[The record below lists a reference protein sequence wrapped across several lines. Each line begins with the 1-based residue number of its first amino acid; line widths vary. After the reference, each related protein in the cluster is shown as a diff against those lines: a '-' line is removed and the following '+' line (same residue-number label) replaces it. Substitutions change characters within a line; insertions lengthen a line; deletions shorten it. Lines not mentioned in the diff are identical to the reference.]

1 MAVSFGGRIRALK
14 TYLPRVEPKMWA
26 QIRFERENF
35 PVAWVV
41 PTQQTTLQFNT
52 GIVMSETIRIGIVG
66 AGANT
71 RSRHIPGLRAQKD
84 VEIVAVCNQ
93 SIQSSER
100 AAREL
105 QIPQAFLTWPELVA
119 SPGIDAV
126 VIGTWPYLHCPVTLA
141 ALDAGKH
148 VITEARMAMNAAEA
162 RLMLEASRRNPHL
175 VTQVVP
181 SPYTLKIDRTVQK
194 LLADGFAG
202 ELQAL
207 EVRANA
213 PSFLDRESPL
223 HWRHDCDLSGLNSLG
238 MGIWYEAV
246 MRWVGEAKTV
256 RAMTRVSVKQRK
268 DSNGSIKAVSVPDHV
283 DILAEMVCGAQ
294 ARFQFSAVT
303 GLAPGP
309 EVWLFGSEGT
319 LRYDASSEKLAG
331 ACRGESALHE
341 IAIPAELSIGWR
353 VEEEF
358 INAIRGVEKVQLTT
372 FLDGLKYMQF
382 TEAVSRSAASG
393 ASVDVRQL

>member
-1 MAVSFGGRIRALK
+1 MLSVPEFTLIRSC
-14 TYLPRVEPKMWA
+14 PP
-26 QIRFERENF
+26 
-35 PVAWVV
+35 
-41 PTQQTTLQFNT
+41 PTA
-52 GIVMSETIRIGIVG
+52 IRIGIVG

-71 RSRHIPGLRAQKD
+71 RSRHIPNLKSQTG
-84 VEIVAVCNQ
+84 VEIVSVCNR
-93 SIQSSER
+93 SRESSEKV
-100 AAREL
+100 AKEFG
-105 QIPQAFLTWPELVA
+105 IPRVCQHWKELVESA
-119 SPGIDAV
+119 DIDAV

-141 ALDAGKH
+141 ALAAGKH
-148 VITEARMAMNAAEA
+148 VLTEARMAMNAAEA

-194 LLADGFAG
+194 LLAEGFVG

-223 HWRHDCDLSGLNSLG
+223 HWRHDRDLSGFNILG

-268 DSNGSIKAVSVPDHV
+268 NSSGVMKTVSVPDHV
-283 DILAEMVCGAQ
+283 DILAEMACGAQ

-319 LRYDASSEKLAG
+319 LRYDASSEKLSG
-331 ACRGESALHE
+331 ARRGETALHE
-341 IAIPAELSIGWR
+341 IAIPAELAIGWR

-358 INAIRGVEKVQLTT
+358 INAIRGVEKVKFTT
-372 FLDGLKYMQF
+372 FEDGLKYMQF

-393 ASVDVRQL
+393 ASVDVQQL

>member
-1 MAVSFGGRIRALK
+1 
-14 TYLPRVEPKMWA
+14 
-26 QIRFERENF
+26 
-35 PVAWVV
+35 
-41 PTQQTTLQFNT
+41 
-52 GIVMSETIRIGIVG
+52 MSTATAIRIGIVG

-71 RSRHIPGLRAQKD
+71 RSRHIPNLKAQAGT
-84 VEIVAVCNQ
+84 EIVSVCNR
-93 SIQSSER
+93 SRESSEKV
-100 AAREL
+100 AKEFG
-105 QIPQAFLTWPELVA
+105 IPRICQHWKELVE
-119 SPGIDAV
+119 STDVDAV

-141 ALDAGKH
+141 ALAAGKH
-148 VITEARMAMNAAEA
+148 VLTEARMAMNAAEA

-175 VTQVVP
+175 VAQVVP

-194 LLADGFAG
+194 LMAEGFVG
-202 ELQAL
+202 EPQAL

-213 PSFLDRESPL
+213 TNFLDRDSPL
-223 HWRHDCDLSGLNSLG
+223 HWRHDRDLSGSNILG

-268 DSNGSIKAVSVPDHV
+268 NSSGVTKAVSVPDHV

-319 LRYDASSEKLAG
+319 LHYDASSEKLSG
-331 ACRGESALHE
+331 ARRGETALRE
-341 IAIPAELSIGWR
+341 IAIPVELSIGWR

-358 INAIRGVEKVQLTT
+358 INTIRGVEKVKFTT
-372 FLDGLKYMQF
+372 FEDGLKYMQF

-393 ASVDVRQL
+393 ASVDVQLL

>member
-1 MAVSFGGRIRALK
+1 M
-14 TYLPRVEPKMWA
+14 
-26 QIRFERENF
+26 
-35 PVAWVV
+35 
-41 PTQQTTLQFNT
+41 PTTTP
-52 GIVMSETIRIGIVG
+52 IRIGIVG

-71 RSRHIPGLRAQKD
+71 RSRHIPNLKRQAG
-84 VEIVAVCNQ
+84 VEIVSVCNR
-93 SIQSSER
+93 S
-100 AAREL
+100 RESAEKVAKEFG
-105 QIPQAFLTWPELVA
+105 IPRICQHWKDLVESA
-119 SPGIDAV
+119 DIDAV

-141 ALDAGKH
+141 ALAAGKH
-148 VITEARMAMNAAEA
+148 VLTEARMAMNAAEA
-162 RLMLEASRRNPHL
+162 RLMLEASRRNPQL
-175 VTQVVP
+175 VAQVVP

-194 LLADGFAG
+194 LLAEGIVG

-207 EVRANA
+207 ELRANA
-213 PSFLDRESPL
+213 PSFVDREAPL
-223 HWRHDCDLSGLNSLG
+223 HWRHDRDLSGLNILG

-268 DSNGSIKAVSVPDHV
+268 DSSGVIKAISVPDHV

-319 LRYDASSEKLAG
+319 LCYDASIERLAG
-331 ACRGESALHE
+331 VRRGESALHE
-341 IAIPAELSIGWR
+341 IAIPAELSVGWR

-358 INAIRGVEKVQLTT
+358 VNAIRGEEKVKLTT
-372 FLDGLKYMQF
+372 FEDGLKYMQF

-393 ASVDVRQL
+393 AFVDVQQL

>member
-1 MAVSFGGRIRALK
+1 
-14 TYLPRVEPKMWA
+14 
-26 QIRFERENF
+26 
-35 PVAWVV
+35 
-41 PTQQTTLQFNT
+41 
-52 GIVMSETIRIGIVG
+52 MSETIRIGIVG

-71 RSRHIPGLRAQKD
+71 RSRHIPGLRAPKD
-84 VEIVAVCNQ
+84 VEIVAVCNR

-105 QIPQAFLTWPELVA
+105 QIPQAFPTWPELVA
-119 SPGIDAV
+119 SSDIDAV

-141 ALDAGKH
+141 ALAAGKH
-148 VITEARMAMNAAEA
+148 VLTEARMAMNAAEA

-194 LLADGFAG
+194 LLAEGFVG

-213 PSFLDRESPL
+213 PGFLDRASPL
-223 HWRHDCDLSGLNSLG
+223 HWRHDRDLSGLNILG

-268 DSNGSIKAVSVPDHV
+268 DSSGLLKVISVPDHADV
-283 DILAEMVCGAQ
+283 LAEMACGAQ
-294 ARFQFSAVT
+294 ARFQFSTVT

-319 LRYDASSEKLAG
+319 LRYDASSEKLSG
-331 ACRGESALHE
+331 VRRGETALRE
-341 IAIPAELSIGWR
+341 IALPPESAIGWR

-358 INAIRGVEKVQLTT
+358 INAIRGVEKVKLTT
-372 FLDGLKYMQF
+372 FEDGLKYMQF

-393 ASVDVRQL
+393 ASVEVQQL

>member
-1 MAVSFGGRIRALK
+1 M
-14 TYLPRVEPKMWA
+14 
-26 QIRFERENF
+26 
-35 PVAWVV
+35 
-41 PTQQTTLQFNT
+41 PTT
-52 GIVMSETIRIGIVG
+52 SAIRIGIVG

-71 RSRHIPGLRAQKD
+71 RSRHIPNLQSQTG
-84 VEIVAVCNQ
+84 VEIVSVCNR
-93 SIQSSER
+93 SRESAEKV
-100 AAREL
+100 AREFG
-105 QIPQAFLTWPELVA
+105 IPRICQHWRELVESA
-119 SPGIDAV
+119 DIDAV

-141 ALDAGKH
+141 ALAAGKH
-148 VITEARMAMNAAEA
+148 VLTEARMAMNAAEA

-194 LLADGFAG
+194 LLAEGFVG
-202 ELQAL
+202 ELQGL

-223 HWRHDCDLSGLNSLG
+223 HWRHDRDLSGFNILG

-256 RAMTRVSVKQRK
+256 TAMTRVSVKQRK
-268 DSNGSIKAVSVPDHV
+268 NSSGVMKTVSVPDHV
-283 DILAEMVCGAQ
+283 DILAEMACGAQ

-309 EVWLFGSEGT
+309 EVWLFGSDGT
-319 LRYDASSEKLAG
+319 LRYDASSEKLSG
-331 ACRGESALHE
+331 ARRGETVLQD
-341 IAIPAELSIGWR
+341 IAIPAELAIGWR

-358 INAIRGVEKVQLTT
+358 INALRGVEQVKFTT
-372 FLDGLKYMQF
+372 FEDGLKYMQF
-382 TEAVSRSAASG
+382 TEAVSR
-393 ASVDVRQL
+393 